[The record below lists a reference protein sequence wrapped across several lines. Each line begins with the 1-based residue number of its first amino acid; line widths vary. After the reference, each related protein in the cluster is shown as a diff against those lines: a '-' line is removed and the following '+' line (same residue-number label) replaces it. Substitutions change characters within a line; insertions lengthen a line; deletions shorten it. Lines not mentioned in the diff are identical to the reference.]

1 MVRQSTGAGL
11 TAGKALCTVFSTVR
25 RLSAIHLRGADGLQG
40 RERPIGVEG
49 GHRFLPPSTPACPAY
64 ACRQVE
70 AHRWI
75 AELQGYGSSL
85 MENEI
90 HLLRRPAIDSRRNMV
105 AAPDGNDSFTGHSG
119 HCSVRLQ
126 DMEACLMI
134 FIIRSVKIGNG
145 AD

>member
-11 TAGKALCTVFSTVR
+11 TAGKALIFSTVR

-49 GHRFLPPSTPACPAY
+49 GHRFLPPSTPACPADAY
-64 ACRQVE
+64 RQVD
-70 AHRWI
+70 ARGWI

-105 AAPDGNDSFTGHSG
+105 AAPDGNDSFPPDT
-119 HCSVRLQ
+119 
-126 DMEACLMI
+126 
-134 FIIRSVKIGNG
+134 
-145 AD
+145 ADTVPCGSKTWRRA

>member
-11 TAGKALCTVFSTVR
+11 MAGKALIFSTVR

-49 GHRFLPPSTPACPAY
+49 GHRFLPPSTPTCPADAY
-64 ACRQVE
+64 RQVD
-70 AHRWI
+70 ARGWI

-105 AAPDGNDSFTGHSG
+105 AAPDGKQFLPT
-119 HCSVRLQ
+119 
-126 DMEACLMI
+126 
-134 FIIRSVKIGNG
+134 
-145 AD
+145 ADTVPCGSKTWRRA